1 MVDSS
6 NRFNSATPRK
16 GQGTIKKSM
25 HLETTFQD
33 KKRLSTG
40 EGKKELVSS
49 FPHLVFIELLAIL
62 SVMIF
67 FILLSI
73 YYNAPLEE
81 IANPSETPNP
91 AKAPWYFVGFQEL
104 LTYFDPWIGGAVIPL
119 LIVLGL
125 MVIPFLSMSRAKK
138 HFDRSR
144 YQKVGVSIFTTGLV
158 LWFMLIV
165 IGQFFRG
172 PSWHLYWPWESWSV
186 EKASQENLWSFSL
199 PVGVV
204 FLTAY
209 FSLIL
214 TVPALKWRDF
224 YRRLGTARYAIFMVF
239 MALFGGVIL
248 KIILR
253 LVFGVKYI
261 LITPWFNI

>member
-1 MVDSS
+1 MVDSNNHFS
-6 NRFNSATPRK
+6 PANLRK
-16 GQGTIKKSM
+16 AYGTIKQSM
-25 HLETTFQD
+25 HSETTSQN
-33 KKRLSTG
+33 KKNLSTG
-40 EGKKELVSS
+40 EEKKELAAS
-49 FPHLVFIELLAIL
+49 FPHLVFIELLAIMA
-62 SVMIF
+62 VMIF

-73 YYNAPLEE
+73 YFNAPLEE

-104 LTYFDPWIGGAVIPL
+104 LTYFDPWIGGVVIPL
-119 LIVLGL
+119 LIISGL
-125 MVIPFLSMSRAKK
+125 MIIPFLSMSRAKMR
-138 HFDRSR
+138 FGRSR
-144 YQKVGVSIFTTGLV
+144 YQKLGVSIFTTGLV

-172 PSWHLYWPWESWSV
+172 PSWHIYWPWESWGV

-214 TVPALKWRDF
+214 TLPALKWRDF
-224 YRRLGTARYAIFMVF
+224 YWRLGTARYAVFMVF
-239 MALFGGVIL
+239 MALFAGIIL

-253 LVFGVKYI
+253 LVFEVKYI
-261 LITPWFNI
+261 LATPWFNI